1 MRQEEAA
8 VAARFIFENLNLKK
22 LSICVNLGS
31 GDVTRLL
38 ERKPWIEDYLFSP
51 LRQEGIRI
59 IHVDRLPSANIDII
73 CDLGSPQA
81 FDFLDQFQAPRLLIL
96 ANVIEHL
103 ERELRDNILSRI
115 YSSMRVGDAL
125 LITVPYDYPYHP
137 DPIDTMFRPD
147 PSDLIKGVPLTWVG
161 QEIVQAG
168 SFLQEFN
175 QMSFFKRARK
185 LIRPLWPLQSISSWR
200 KSLRI
205 RWLFKPYRVTVV
217 LGIKTV

>member
-96 ANVIEHL
+96 ANVMEHL

-175 QMSFFKRARK
+175 QMNFFKKARK